1 VAISSISNIQDVVV
15 NKGEGYNYDVSPVF
29 NDSDGDTLKY
39 SATLKDGGDLPT
51 WLYIDVDT
59 GVLSGTPDNDA
70 KGEFNIT
77 VKAFDLSGDNASLTF
92 NLTVGTTWGEYDYL
106 TSNIELAQAATVKIT
121 KSTAVMISDRYAIT
135 AAHSPLDANNE
146 ITPNLEVK
154 NIWGEVREIINVYY
168 DVDADF
174 AIVELESPFEH
185 SYSVKIADTASVADD
200 PVFIVGHPK
209 TIASSGLG
217 WAVAFGTAYGAD
229 HDGGYLTY
237 FDLDVIGGFSGSGI
251 YNDQGELV
259 SVLSGSNTN
268 YLPDYGSVYFNE
280 EFTVHNEI
288 WNDLNGWAALGVKL
302 DFILPFLEQ
311 YSINNVL
318 QDNPTLPDNRPD
330 PEKIPFVDDAALL
343 TIESIAQASRLS
355 TVAITPNNPDNASD
369 FRPNGSGVIISDNLI
384 LTNAHVVEGKDSFT
398 IGFAYEELISGAITL
413 AVHPTRDLAL
423 IKLPN
428 SIPDGYLPVNLAST
442 EIQNGEAAYVIGNP
456 DILWDVNGGWIVSAA
471 QGEGVD
477 KGDLNLT
484 GIASGGNSGGPIFDI
499 NGDLAG
505 ITWGGGTGW
514 AEDLNDRQ
522 DPHATDFSP
531 TVQPLK
537 SNVIGVDF
545 SIIREFV
552 SEYIPESNNDVGEF
566 NYIYDSIIDLQGN
579 IIVVGRKKYSNDN
592 DILIKSFDSTTLSDI
607 PNDYSTLFRTENS
620 NEIIRHVVQQA
631 DGSLLFVGSNIK
643 DGNSSIQVTRI
654 SADGSLDANFGM
666 QGQVNVANNGYWDT
680 GQDIVVL
687 ENGNILISGTRKAE
701 DVTDFIVVRLNSDG
715 TIDTSFANNGTA
727 VIDFGDSSD
736 FAKSMIVQD
745 DGSIVVA
752 GFSDNGGDLSDY
764 SKTNDFAMVRL
775 LQGGSL
781 DESFGQS
788 GYVLTD
794 FGDSDYASEVVI
806 QADGKILVAGFGYMF
821 PEGYPVDFP
830 AMLLARYNTN
840 GTLDTTFGSNGY
852 TFHNSG
858 IRNEHGKAIAL
869 TPEGQILMT
878 GDVYV
883 GAKTSSNNLSTNG
896 DYDIGIIRFNTDGS
910 LDESFGNN
918 GLITIDAQGNESV
931 ENIHVKDDQIIVTGY
946 SDKVTS
952 VDPVVITLDLDGNL
966 TAASD
971 VYKLTDIYNAYD
983 LVYANNEP
991 QGYVYVTGIPV
1002 PGSQLQASVNFD
1014 NLSEVESLN
1023 YQWFSNGIL
1032 ITDSISKTYDLVSDD
1047 IGKELT
1053 FVATYI
1059 DSNNNSYQLD
1069 SKSIQVVEEY
1079 VIPESDIQNI
1089 DFNIY
1094 YDKIEQSPFLNS
1106 SLQLGDS
1113 IKSVYI
1119 HYMQTS
1125 NDFSYEWSSDL
1136 EYNPNTG
1143 LFEIED
1149 KLNPYLNSGL
1159 YEITFV
1165 EITDTSNNTMRV
1177 TPNQLRALGHDIQT
1191 SLYNPNGDSQA
1202 PQLLSVKLGEWFVD
1216 TDNDE
1221 FVIPILGSATDYNGS
1236 GFQSENI
1243 RVFMN
1248 TPNSEGLHM
1257 NVLIQDD
1264 GSFSGNIRL
1273 SLNTPSGN
1281 YSISHVD
1288 LTDKAG
1294 NWQKFSSINQSV
1306 NIINENSDDI
1316 APVLSDF
1323 DMYAI
1328 FDTES
1333 GRPKIIMEGMVK
1345 DEIAGFKE
1353 VFTRLYGPQGED
1365 YIGLGWEHDTNS
1377 NLNFKIELNLL
1388 SEYLPGTY
1396 TIKDMHIYDNAFNT
1410 TNIDDIDFDT
1420 LGSLKS
1426 INVFFPTSNEDAVI
1440 NATESD
1446 DFVFGSNETSNE
1458 LNAGAGNDYVFSGEG
1473 DDIINAGSGNDTIIL
1488 TTDNVWD
1495 SSIVAKNV
1503 SNDSSTGTNEKISL
1517 AGLNRF
1523 SDVIDGGADV
1533 DTINLTDGN
1542 DAFFIDDVYSEHHS
1556 SLTLTS
1562 TTQGVDSTAR
1572 VVDLEVINA
1581 GEGND
1586 IVDLTSTNF
1595 VLATAVAINGE
1606 AGNDNLWG
1614 SNGSDIIDGG
1624 TGDDSIFG
1632 GTGADTLTG
1641 GTGADIF
1648 QFTATAGSDVIT
1660 DFDVGGDS
1668 IELYYRA
1675 EDNHTNADLSLASG
1689 ILTWDV
1695 DSTSNDVV
1703 IDLSDTIN
1711 SSDLNDLDAL
1721 ITFVEIV

>member
-1 VAISSISNIQDVVV
+1 
-15 NKGEGYNYDVSPVF
+15 
-29 NDSDGDTLKY
+29 
-39 SATLKDGGDLPT
+39 
-51 WLYIDVDT
+51 
-59 GVLSGTPDNDA
+59 
-70 KGEFNIT
+70 
-77 VKAFDLSGDNASLTF
+77 
-92 NLTVGTTWGEYDYL
+92 
-106 TSNIELAQAATVKIT
+106 
-121 KSTAVMISDRYAIT
+121 MISDRYAIT

-355 TVAITPNNPDNASD
+355 TVAITPNNPDNTSD

-398 IGFAYEELISGAITL
+398 IGFAHEELISGAITL

-423 IKLPN
+423 IKLP
-428 SIPDGYLPVNLAST
+428 SDIPDGYSPVDIAST
-442 EIQNGEAAYVIGNP
+442 EIRNGEASYVIGNP
-456 DILWDVNGGWIVSAA
+456 DILWDVDGGWIVSAA

-484 GIASGGNSGGPIFDI
+484 SIASGGNSGGPIFDI

-522 DPHATDFSP
+522 DPHTTDFSP

-537 SNVIGVDF
+537 SNIIGVDF
-545 SIIREFV
+545 PVVREFV
-552 SEYIPESNNDVGEF
+552 SEYVPESNNDVGEF

-592 DILIKSFDSTTLSDI
+592 DILIKSFDLTTLNDI
-607 PNDYSTLFRTENS
+607 PNDYATLFRTENS
-620 NEIIRHVVQQA
+620 NEIIRHVAQQA

-654 SADGSLDANFGM
+654 STDGSLDANFGM

-794 FGDSDYASEVVI
+794 FGDSDYASEVIV
-806 QADGKILVAGFGYMF
+806 QTDGKILVAGFSYMF

-952 VDPVVITLDLDGNL
+952 VDPVVIALDLDGNL

-1002 PGSQLQASVNFD
+1002 PGSQLQAGVNFD

-1023 YQWFSNGIL
+1023 YQWFSNGVL

-1113 IKSVYI
+1113 IESVYI

-1125 NDFSYEWSSDL
+1125 NDFSYEWSADL

-1248 TPNSEGLHM
+1248 TPNSEDLHM

-1365 YIGLGWEHDTNS
+1365 YIGLGWGHDTNS

-1458 LNAGAGNDYVFSGEG
+1458 LNAGAGNDYVFSGGG
-1473 DDIINAGSGNDTIIL
+1473 DDIINAGSGNDNITL
-1488 TTDNVWD
+1488 TTSDVWD
-1495 SSIVAKNV
+1495 VGYIAKNV
-1503 SNDSSTGTNEKISL
+1503 SNSSSIGTGEGVTLK
-1517 AGLNRF
+1517 GLNSF
-1523 SDVIDGGADV
+1523 TDVIDGGTDV
-1533 DTINLTDGN
+1533 DIINLTIGN
-1542 DAFFIDDVYSEHHS
+1542 DAFFIDDVYSNHHS
-1556 SLTLTS
+1556 SLALSS
-1562 TTQGVDSTAR
+1562 TIQGANSTAR
-1572 VVDLEVINA
+1572 IVNLEVINA
-1581 GEGND
+1581 GAGND

-1595 VLATAVAINGE
+1595 VLAEAVAINGE
-1606 AGNDNLWG
+1606 AGNDILWG
-1614 SNGSDIIDGG
+1614 SNGNDIIDGG

-1632 GTGADTLTG
+1632 GTGSDTLTG

-1648 QFTATAGSDVIT
+1648 QFTATAGSDIIT
-1660 DFDVGGDS
+1660 DFGVGGDT
-1668 IELYYRA
+1668 INLYYRA
-1675 EDNHTNADLSLASG
+1675 EDNHTNADLSLSNG
-1689 ILTWDV
+1689 VLTWDV
-1695 DSTSNDVV
+1695 DNTANDVV
-1703 IDLSDTIN
+1703 IDLSATTT
-1711 SSDLNDLDAL
+1711 SSDLADLTSLLFAPADNNIVETIYKTLSGIASRVDIVFLDLDGDSEL
-1721 ITFVEIV
+1721 DENEQYDLLDSSGNYEITTVPTIDIERGTLVVRSLDTEVINSLRGDDEQQATLETTLVVESLSVGITIDNADPVVEQQPSIITSTVDIV